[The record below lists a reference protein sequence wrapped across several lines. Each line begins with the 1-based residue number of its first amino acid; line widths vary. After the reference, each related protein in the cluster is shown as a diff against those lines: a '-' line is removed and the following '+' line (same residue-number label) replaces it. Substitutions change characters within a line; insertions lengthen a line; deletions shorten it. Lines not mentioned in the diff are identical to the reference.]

1 MELFTGQTPASHP
14 RHRDRQ
20 VHLIEQREV
29 RLTCMKMLHSQ
40 PSQRL
45 TVSQA
50 LIEMANI
57 GETVEYS
64 DGALRV
70 TDGRALAAGAP
81 CVADGRPSA
90 PRVADSGAVAV
101 ALRDGALRV
110 AVDVVVGDLPVGVGV
125 VAGSRACRCIGV
137 GVR

>member
-1 MELFTGQTPASHP
+1 MELFTGQTPTSHP
-14 RHRDRQ
+14 RHRDHH

-45 TVSQA
+45 TVAQA
-50 LIEMANI
+50 LTEIANI

-64 DGALRV
+64 AGALRV

-81 CVADGRPSA
+81 CVVDGHANAR
-90 PRVADSGAVAV
+90 RVADDGTVAV
-101 ALRDGALRV
+101 ALCAGAL
-110 AVDVVVGDLPVGVGV
+110 LVGV
-125 VAGSRACRCIGV
+125 VL
-137 GVR
+137 